1 MKKLYYALFLTMFIA
16 SCSHATSTILYPIC
30 KEGLFGYIDSS
41 GHEVVKPRYLY
52 ASDFKNG
59 MALVVVDTMVR
70 THIYSSTI
78 KNKALRGADSIL
90 RILSGTFIPT
100 AIAFKYG
107 YIDGTG
113 KIIVDTTLIYEQEYS
128 QDMKVK
134 IQNRDLNNIFTPLLF
149 NDNRAVFMDEANK
162 YGFIDKAGN
171 VVIAPQYIRA
181 NRFREGIAMV
191 ALSDEEWQYIDVN
204 GNRLFNDSYSYASDF
219 WNGYACVKRIK
230 LTPAEDST
238 KSNPSSIINN
248 VQYVID
254 KKGNIVVG
262 PMDGIFINIYGYQ
275 DGCFYV
281 AKGFGAKILSWNF
294 MDINGDYLLD
304 NDVEDITRFENG
316 FAGVCLSDKW
326 VFIDSQT
333 KIHAEYEN
341 LKPFNKGIAAVK
353 ENGKWGYI
361 DTTFEYIIPPKYDTC
376 SDFNN
381 TLAKVQFKQSNYT
394 IDAYI
399 NKRGEVVWQTGKW
412 DL

>member
-1 MKKLYYALFLTMFIA
+1 MFIA

-162 YGFIDKAGN
+162 YGFI
-171 VVIAPQYIRA
+171 
-181 NRFREGIAMV
+181 E
-191 ALSDEEWQYIDVN
+191 
-204 GNRLFNDSYSYASDF
+204 
-219 WNGYACVKRIK
+219 
-230 LTPAEDST
+230 
-238 KSNPSSIINN
+238 
-248 VQYVID
+248 
-254 KKGNIVVG
+254 
-262 PMDGIFINIYGYQ
+262 
-275 DGCFYV
+275 
-281 AKGFGAKILSWNF
+281 
-294 MDINGDYLLD
+294 
-304 NDVEDITRFENG
+304 
-316 FAGVCLSDKW
+316 
-326 VFIDSQT
+326 
-333 KIHAEYEN
+333 
-341 LKPFNKGIAAVK
+341 
-353 ENGKWGYI
+353 
-361 DTTFEYIIPPKYDTC
+361 
-376 SDFNN
+376 
-381 TLAKVQFKQSNYT
+381 
-394 IDAYI
+394 
-399 NKRGEVVWQTGKW
+399 
-412 DL
+412 

>member
-134 IQNRDLNNIFTPLLF
+134 IQNRDRSKIYLRHYYLMTIELYLWMRQINMDSLIRQGMLLLP
-149 NDNRAVFMDEANK
+149 R
-162 YGFIDKAGN
+162 
-171 VVIAPQYIRA
+171 
-181 NRFREGIAMV
+181 
-191 ALSDEEWQYIDVN
+191 
-204 GNRLFNDSYSYASDF
+204 
-219 WNGYACVKRIK
+219 
-230 LTPAEDST
+230 
-238 KSNPSSIINN
+238 
-248 VQYVID
+248 
-254 KKGNIVVG
+254 
-262 PMDGIFINIYGYQ
+262 NIYVQ
-275 DGCFYV
+275 ID
-281 AKGFGAKILSWNF
+281 FG
-294 MDINGDYLLD
+294 
-304 NDVEDITRFENG
+304 
-316 FAGVCLSDKW
+316 
-326 VFIDSQT
+326 
-333 KIHAEYEN
+333 
-341 LKPFNKGIAAVK
+341 K
-353 ENGKWGYI
+353 E
-361 DTTFEYIIPPKYDTC
+361 
-376 SDFNN
+376 
-381 TLAKVQFKQSNYT
+381 
-394 IDAYI
+394 
-399 NKRGEVVWQTGKW
+399 
-412 DL
+412 